1 VFALLHSLQP
11 SMVAAECE
19 RLKMERSD
27 YRFSRRDVRAFTG
40 WGDTQL
46 KIHLHRVEELEYLL
60 VHRGGRG
67 QSFATNCC
75 SRGPATAESP
85 LLGGLIDVDVLS
97 KHGYD
102 EKKSGLVAGRSGS
115 SRPQVGGVWESV
127 KLTSEPVSMLVPDD
141 SEFEIEESTYTG
153 TISCSG
159 MRAICPHCFQVS
171 CPKSVK
177 VHMWYL

>member
-1 VFALLHSLQP
+1 MWRSW
-11 SMVAAECE
+11 STCWSIAAGAA
-19 RLKMERSD
+19 
-27 YRFSRRDVRAFTG
+27 RASST
-40 WGDTQL
+40 
-46 KIHLHRVEELEYLL
+46 
-60 VHRGGRG
+60 
-67 QSFATNCC
+67 SCC

-141 SEFEIEESTYTG
+141 SEFEIEESAYRG
-153 TISCSG
+153 AHQNGHHVIAMAG
-159 MRAICPHCFQVS
+159 
-171 CPKSVK
+171 VK
-177 VHMWYL
+177 